1 MAGWPRSYPK
11 PELDVRGHSFVGAF
25 DRGEVRFDT
34 AGQADDGE
42 CSWPDHADDRR
53 AVSYSPRAALS
64 YPDQPLHQFLRD
76 AADSFGDRVAVRF
89 GDDRFTFADL
99 DSQGTRLANALA
111 SLGFGLGQRA
121 VLASGNRPEWLMSQH
136 GISQTGGSSVLVNS
150 SWREAELAH
159 AFGLTRPTAIIADLP
174 MAMRLNASDLTL
186 PGVLVC
192 LDDDAPLRWRP
203 FSDLVS
209 NAPDRRPP
217 DLDADLSRLEVL
229 LPFSSGTTGMPKAV
243 RHSHR
248 SLVAAALQRV
258 SSYGISG
265 SDRLQ
270 FFMPFFT
277 IYGVIVAT
285 SVFASGA
292 SLRLFPRFDPA
303 VVLRN
308 LEEERITI
316 AFGAAPVA
324 VALRDQPD
332 LESYDLSS
340 LRYMMW
346 GATPVIQEVAE
357 EVTKRSGIRWFV
369 AYATTESGISAN
381 PVEHPDAWRLDSP
394 GLPLS
399 DVELRVVD
407 AESSQD
413 VVLGRT
419 GEIVV
424 RSPSQMMGYLP
435 EEADAEA
442 FLPGGWVR
450 TGDIGWV
457 EPEGWIHLTDR
468 SKEMIKVSGFQV
480 APAEIE
486 QILFTHPSISDCA
499 VFGVPDGRG
508 GEVPKAAVVVVA
520 GAALSEQ
527 DVIAY
532 VADRLARYKHVRQV
546 SFVDEIPRNAGGKVL
561 RRLLRAA
568 EEHPAP

>member
-1 MAGWPRSYPK
+1 MTTRTHVG
-11 PELDVRGHSFVGAF
+11 LD
-25 DRGEVRFDT
+25 
-34 AGQADDGE
+34 
-42 CSWPDHADDRR
+42 
-53 AVSYSPRAALS
+53 

-76 AADSFGDRVAVRF
+76 AADRHGERV
-89 GDDRFTFADL
+89 GLLIDSQQLTFADL
-99 DSQGTRLANALA
+99 DAGGTKFANVLAR
-111 SLGFGLGQRA
+111 LGFGLGQRA

-136 GISQTGGSSVLVNS
+136 GVSQTGGSSVLVNS
-150 SWREAELAH
+150 SWREGELAH
-159 AFGLTRPTAIIADLP
+159 AFAITRPTAVIADLA
-174 MAMRLNASDLTL
+174 MALRLDASSLAL
-186 PGVLVC
+186 PPVRVC
-192 LDDDAPLRWRP
+192 LDDEAPPGWRS
-203 FSDLVS
+203 FSDVVS
-209 NAPDRRPP
+209 DASARRPP
-217 DLDADLSRLEVL
+217 DLDVDLSRLEAL
-229 LPFSSGTTGMPKAV
+229 LPFSSGTTGLPKAV

-248 SLVAAALQRV
+248 SLVAAALQRIT
-258 SSYGISG
+258 SYGITD

-270 FFMPFFT
+270 FFMPLFT

-292 SLRLFPRFDPA
+292 SLRLFARFDPK
-303 VVLRN
+303 VVLQN
-308 LEEERITI
+308 VEDERITI

-332 LESYDLSS
+332 LERYDLSS

-346 GATPVIQEVAE
+346 GATPVIHDVAQ

-381 PVEHPDAWRLDSP
+381 PIERPEAWRLDSP
-394 GLPLS
+394 GLPLP

-407 AESSQD
+407 GESLRD
-413 VVLGRT
+413 VAPGQT

-442 FLPGGWVR
+442 FIPGGWLR

-468 SKEMIKVSGFQV
+468 SKEMMKVSGFQV

-486 QILFTHPSISDCA
+486 QVLFAHPSIADCA
-499 VFGVPDGRG
+499 VFGVPDPRR
-508 GEVPKAAVVVVA
+508 GEVPKAAVVVVP
-520 GAALSEQ
+520 GDTLSAAE
-527 DVIAY
+527 VVAY
-532 VADRLARYKHVRQV
+532 VADRLATYKHVRTV

-568 EEHPAP
+568 DLPAAP

>member
-1 MAGWPRSYPK
+1 M
-11 PELDVRGHSFVGAF
+11 
-25 DRGEVRFDT
+25 T
-34 AGQADDGE
+34 TQ
-42 CSWPDHADDRR
+42 
-53 AVSYSPRAALS
+53 PRAGLH
-64 YPDQPLHQFLRD
+64 YPDQPLHQFLRH
-76 AADSFGDRVAVRF
+76 AADVHGERVAVRF
-89 GDDRFTFADL
+89 GDSQLTFADL
-99 DSQGTRLANALA
+99 DSQGTRFANALA
-111 SLGFGLGQRA
+111 GLRFGLGHRA
-121 VLASGNRPEWLMSQH
+121 ALASGNRPEWLMSQH
-136 GISQTGGSSVLVNS
+136 GVSQTGGASVLVNS

-159 AFGLTRPTAIIADLP
+159 AFALTRPTAIIADLP
-174 MAMRLNASDLTL
+174 MALRLNASDLTL

-192 LDDDAPLRWRP
+192 LDDDAPSGWRA
-203 FSDLVS
+203 FAELVADGS
-209 NAPDRRPP
+209 DRRPA
-217 DLDADLSRLEVL
+217 DIDADLSRVEAL

-248 SLVAAALQRV
+248 SLVAAAMQRV
-258 SSYGISG
+258 SGYGISD

-292 SLRLFPRFDPA
+292 SLRVFARFDPT

-332 LESYDLSS
+332 LESYDLSA

-346 GATPVIQEVAE
+346 GATPVIQDVAE

-381 PVEHPDAWRLDSP
+381 PVEDPDAWRLDSP

-399 DVELRVVD
+399 DVELTVVD
-407 AESSQD
+407 IETFEE
-413 VVLGRT
+413 VPLGQT

-435 EEADAEA
+435 EEADADA

-457 EPEGWIHLTDR
+457 EPEGWLHLTDR
-468 SKEMIKVSGFQV
+468 SKEMMKVSGFQV

-486 QILFTHPSISDCA
+486 QILFTHPLVADCA
-499 VFGVPDGRG
+499 VFGVPDPRQ
-508 GEVPKAAVVVVA
+508 GEVPKAAVVVVP
-520 GAALSEQ
+520 GATLSEE
-527 DVIAY
+527 DVISY
-532 VADRLARYKHVRQV
+532 VADRLATYKHVRMV

-561 RRLLRAA
+561 RRVLRAGD
-568 EEHPAP
+568 PATL